1 MFWTH
6 PVTSW
11 EECQYVSSEDSP
23 SRWGKALTFGRK
35 VHPARE
41 RRLLDIITASRLERK
56 TLKKY
61 HASRENS
68 LKEGSVVH
76 ASLQINTGTR
86 KSPRREAQTVHI
98 FMATHAH

>member
-23 SRWGKALTFGRK
+23 SKWGKAHTFGRK

-41 RRLLDIITASRLERK
+41 RRLLDMMTASSLEK
-56 TLKKY
+56 DTLKKY
-61 HASRENS
+61 HASRIEKN
-68 LKEGSVVH
+68 L
-76 ASLQINTGTR
+76 
-86 KSPRREAQTVHI
+86 
-98 FMATHAH
+98 